1 MPKAHLKLVTPGT
14 VNRTV
19 TPRRRPNGDLRTRE
33 YLTAAEIEKLM
44 NAAQGNRHGHRD
56 TTMILVAYR
65 HGLRVSE
72 LVDLRWDQ
80 VDFRASGR
88 ACKGQAKAIAC
99 ATASRLIRGAG
110 SEVFPNENY
119 LSSVPQPAARQEQF
133 VR

>member
-1 MPKAHLKLVTPGT
+1 M
-14 VNRTV
+14 RTV
-19 TPRRRPNGDLRTRE
+19 PRVPNQTWSRRRLVHGIGSTELGTPSHGVQALV
-33 YLTAAEIEKLM
+33 M

-119 LSSVPQPAARQEQF
+119 LSSVPQQAAMQEQS